1 MRQMIFVYIV
11 CYLLNSF
18 IPGLEECVLSMLYAG
33 FFFGIFILLLVHRCN
48 NTVNFLVSCDMTF
61 NNN

>member
-1 MRQMIFVYIV
+1 MIFVYVV

-18 IPGLEECVLSMLYAG
+18 IPCLEECVLSMLYAG

-48 NTVNFLVSCDMTF
+48 NAVNFLVSCDITF

>member
-1 MRQMIFVYIV
+1 MIFVYVV

-33 FFFGIFILLLVHRCN
+33 FFFWNIYIVTGA
-48 NTVNFLVSCDMTF
+48 
-61 NNN
+61 